1 MGQLHQT
8 LAVENSKLITYK
20 KLVEEGIATLS
31 NKDHLF
37 KGLTVV
43 QKSYETDHN
52 SANYTEYPDK
62 TEQVPVQETVM
73 GKLAY
78 IKDAA
83 IEYYDLVAQ
92 KDEANTRAKADLIV
106 NGETLISNV
115 PATTLL
121 FLENKLKG
129 FRALIEAAKTL
140 DGAKIWTPRE
150 NGIYAAP
157 EDTKVVKVP
166 VKSHQSIAPATDKHQ
181 ALVVEVIN
189 QVEKATRTST
199 ELSGLITSAAKSN
212 LLKRIDTLINAAKSA
227 RQTANNVDV
236 ANINI
241 ANKIFDYLLK

>member
-20 KLVEEGIATLS
+20 KLVEEGISTLS

-43 QKSYETDHN
+43 QKSYETDRN

-83 IEYYDLVAQ
+83 VEYYDLVAQ

-106 NGETLISNV
+106 NG
-115 PATTLL
+115 
-121 FLENKLKG
+121 
-129 FRALIEAAKTL
+129 
-140 DGAKIWTPRE
+140 
-150 NGIYAAP
+150 
-157 EDTKVVKVP
+157 
-166 VKSHQSIAPATDKHQ
+166 KH
-181 ALVVEVIN
+181 
-189 QVEKATRTST
+189 
-199 ELSGLITSAAKSN
+199 
-212 LLKRIDTLINAAKSA
+212 
-227 RQTANNVDV
+227 
-236 ANINI
+236 
-241 ANKIFDYLLK
+241 